1 MSELYASIDLGGTN
15 IKCVFADAEGTVA
28 ASDAI
33 PTASHE
39 GPDGVLF
46 RIGSLVERMIERAG
60 IRPRA
65 LGMGVPGLVDLK
77 RGVTRFLPNLA
88 TQWRDVP
95 VRDILSPRLGCPVYL
110 LNDVRTATLGE
121 LVFGH
126 GRRVTSFVFFAIG
139 TGIGGGI
146 VIDGKLRLGP
156 LGAAGE
162 LGHQTVIPDGPVCGC
177 GSRGCM
183 ETLISGPALSGVGVR
198 LVRSGLAPKL
208 HDIVGGDLNLVTP
221 ETMAAA
227 ANKGD
232 GKVREEILR
241 AAEYLAIGIGNMIT
255 ALHPDMVVLGG
266 GVVQMGDLLLN
277 RVRESLRER
286 VHMVPVDDVPIELSL
301 LADQA
306 GALGGIALAMKRGL
320 IED

>member
-1 MSELYASIDLGGTN
+1 MSELYASVDLGGTN
-15 IKCVFADAEGTVA
+15 IKCAFADAEGAVA
-28 ASDAI
+28 VSDSV

-46 RIGSLVERMIERAG
+46 RIASLVERLSEKAG
-60 IRPRA
+60 TRPRA

-95 VRDILSPRLGCPVYL
+95 VRDILSPRVGCPVYL

-126 GRRVTSFVFFAIG
+126 GRTVSSFVFFAIG

-162 LGHQTVIPDGPVCGC
+162 LGHQTVIPDGPACGC
-177 GSRGCM
+177 GSRGCL
-183 ETLISGPALSGVGVR
+183 ETLISGPALSGAGVR
-198 LVRSGLAPKL
+198 LIRSGLAPKL
-208 HDIVGGDLNLVTP
+208 REIVGGDLNRVTP
-221 ETMAAA
+221 ETMAEAA
-227 ANKGD
+227 DRDDA
-232 GKVREEILR
+232 KVQAEIFR

-266 GVVQMGDLLLN
+266 GVAQMGDLLLD

-286 VHMVPVDDVPIELSL
+286 VRMIPVDDVAIELSML
-301 LADQA
+301 GDQA
-306 GALGGIALAMKRGL
+306 GTLGGIALAMRGGL
-320 IED
+320 IEG